1 MVKFH
6 NITCHVIIT
15 LDLTNSTLQVSD
27 LLDQS
32 QEEIAK
38 NQTTEEMDYA
48 VPYLIF
54 YIIFLA
60 FLTAFALMSPRPM
73 EGKPC

>member
-15 LDLTNSTLQVSD
+15 LDLTLPASD
-27 LLDQS
+27 LIDQS

-38 NQTTEEMDYA
+38 NKTSEEMDYA
-48 VPYLIF
+48 E
-54 YIIFLA
+54 
-60 FLTAFALMSPRPM
+60 M
-73 EGKPC
+73 EK